1 MRKEAGYE
9 VMDKIEVAVSN
20 NDKVTEIVK
29 ANKEKIASEVL
40 ANDIYFEGLDKDSK
54 YEKEWN
60 INAEMVT
67 LAVNKLA

>member
-9 VMDKIEVAVSN
+9 VMDKIEVAVSGN
-20 NDKVTEIVK
+20 EKISDIVK
-29 ANKEKIASEVL
+29 ANKDKIASEVL
-40 ANDIYFEGLDKDSK
+40 ANDIYFEVLNKDSK

-60 INAEMVT
+60 INSEMVT